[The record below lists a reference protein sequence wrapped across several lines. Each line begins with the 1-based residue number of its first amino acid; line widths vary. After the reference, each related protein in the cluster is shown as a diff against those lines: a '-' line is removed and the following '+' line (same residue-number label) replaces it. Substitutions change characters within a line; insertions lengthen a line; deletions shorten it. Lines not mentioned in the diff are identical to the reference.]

1 MGRQELLLT
10 TSVYVWARWLIGLCH
25 FNWIQPRAH
34 LLLLVML
41 PFLWLAKIIDVIWI
55 VAAGKTQ
62 IRRLLKQAP
71 SVAVYLQ
78 QNTQHMFVVFL
89 LLQWLQ
95 HTFLFDSISTWIG
108 MHAHFKDI
116 EVIFC
121 KLKLWWLRTITSQL
135 VFFYSFEIFMRN
147 VAITWYWGAIH
158 ENTGQF
164 LFALLG
170 NKAQYINYITVVY

>member
-1 MGRQELLLT
+1 
-10 TSVYVWARWLIGLCH
+10 
-25 FNWIQPRAH
+25 
-34 LLLLVML
+34 
-41 PFLWLAKIIDVIWI
+41 
-55 VAAGKTQ
+55 
-62 IRRLLKQAP
+62 
-71 SVAVYLQ
+71 
-78 QNTQHMFVVFL
+78 
-89 LLQWLQ
+89 
-95 HTFLFDSISTWIG
+95 